1 MSLVRVVA
9 EMAGPVVA
17 DKDIH
22 LDGLLVWSAAQDL
35 DMERPSR
42 GQALSTIPPVPI
54 PVRAVSHGGHDI
66 YLCSAWS
73 LSDDAEPWRH
83 SWTRRRDA
91 HDVECLARPFNA
103 GYGPGRDLLR
113 TAASVLARYCTW
125 QVESDDQD
133 EMRRLLGRITH
144 LGGLRAHGLG
154 AVLGWSIRESEG
166 PPEWGLVDQY
176 GCAARALPVSWLADY
191 EGPPVRLAV
200 QCPYWH
206 PEAHVPAVA
215 PGTPARLTDEVRRA
229 VA

>member
-17 DKDIH
+17 DRDVH

-35 DMERPSR
+35 DLEPPSR

-54 PVRAVSHGGHDI
+54 PVRAVSHGEHDI

-91 HDVECLARPFNA
+91 HDVERLARPFDS
-103 GYGPGRDLLR
+103 GYGPGRALLR
-113 TAASVLARYCTW
+113 TAPAVLARCCTW
-125 QVESDDQD
+125 QLDTDDLD
-133 EMRRLLGRITH
+133 DLRRLLLRITH

-154 AVLGWSIRESEG
+154 EVRGWSVRESDG
-166 PPEWGLVDQY
+166 PSAWCLVDEY
-176 GCAARALPVSWLADY
+176 GRAARPLPISWLADY
-191 EGPPVRLAV
+191 EGAPVRLAV

-215 PGTPARLTDEVRRA
+215 PGTPARLTDEVLRA
-229 VA
+229 VG